1 MRGMGAIRTIPARP
15 AKPQGFFRVLWKAMR
30 ELFHEITGA
39 VFFLMALSWANA
51 TFRLWRHGGAP
62 HWAIGLASGFA
73 VMLIAFGLT
82 SFRAARRVR

>member
-1 MRGMGAIRTIPARP
+1 MGAIRTIPARP
-15 AKPQGFFRVLWKAMR
+15 TKPGFFRVLWKAAR
-30 ELFHEITGA
+30 ELFHEITGT

-62 HWAIGLASGFA
+62 HWVIGLASSFA